1 MNFATVKSNGV
12 VIGRVAVLVG
22 CLLAGSV
29 GAAQAATSTDE
40 VPSVVVRYGDLDLST
55 TKDARVLYQRISDA
69 ARQVCPYENS
79 RVLMQVSK
87 NRACREAAI
96 ERAVNAVNSPQLAA
110 MRSEHV
116 KRG

>member
-1 MNFATVKSNGV
+1 MNFATAKSNGV

-55 TKDARVLYQRISDA
+55 TEGARVLYQRISVA
-69 ARQVCPYENS
+69 ARQVCPAPVT
-79 RVLMQVSK
+79 RVLALAFK
-87 NRACREAAI
+87 DRACREAAI
-96 ERAVNAVNSPQLAA
+96 ERAVNTVNNPRLAA